1 VTLLEARGISKR
13 FAGIT
18 ALADVSLTVEAG
30 EAVGLIGPNGA
41 GKTTFFNCLLGML
54 NPDLGQVE
62 YDGVDITRYPVYKRA
77 RLGLGRTFQ
86 RIELFGGMTVRDH
99 LIVAGRSQ
107 LGTGRF
113 WKDCLNLAQPSA
125 SELDAT
131 ETTLALLGLTDVA
144 DQPIES
150 LSLGR
155 TRLVELGRALMAEPR
170 LLLLDEPSSG
180 LDQSETRTLV
190 HTLRNVQAERGTAML
205 LVEHD
210 VEMVQDFTTRIFV
223 LDFGTLIASG
233 PTAAVMSDDAVR
245 KAYLGELAGADEIGA
260 ARRPAKVRAN
270 GQGAAPPAAAPG
282 AGSAPTSGAPA
293 APPAPVLELRDV
305 EAGYGPFRALFG
317 VSFAIPEGNVVALL
331 GANGAG
337 KSTIAR
343 LVSGLIPITAG
354 AVLFDGVDIT
364 GMKPWR
370 IAPLGIVQAPEGRS
384 VFSSLTVEENLTLD
398 FRRNLGRRGV
408 ASGLERAY
416 ELFPRLGE
424 RRKQGAGNLSGGEQ
438 RMLSL
443 ARVLVRPPRLL
454 VVDELSLGLAPI
466 AIDDVYATLEVVRQ
480 EGTTLLLIEQYVG
493 HALRFADSVVLLQH
507 GEVVFDGAADE
518 LGDITERLMPTS
530 Q

>member
-1 VTLLEARGISKR
+1 MTLLEARGISKR
-13 FAGIT
+13 FAGIA
-18 ALADVSLTVEAG
+18 ALDDVSLDVESG

-54 NPDLGQVE
+54 RPDRGHVSF
-62 YDGVDITRYPVYKRA
+62 DGADISRYPVYKRA

-99 LIVAGRSQ
+99 LVVAGRSR
-107 LGTGRF
+107 LGTGRL
-113 WKDCLNLAQPSA
+113 WKDCLNLARPTSD
-125 SELDAT
+125 ELAAT
-131 ETTLALLGLTDVA
+131 EATLGLLGLTDVE
-144 DQPIES
+144 DHPIES

-155 TRLVELGRALMAEPR
+155 TRLVELGRALMTEPR

-180 LDQSETRTLV
+180 LDQHETRTLV
-190 HTLRNVQAERGTAML
+190 TTLKDVQRERGTAML

-210 VEMVQDFTTRIFV
+210 VEMVRDFTSRVFV

-233 PTAAVMSDDAVR
+233 ATAAVMSDDAVR
-245 KAYLGELAGADEIGA
+245 TAYLGELAGADGIKDTA
-260 ARRPAKVRAN
+260 PSPRTTALPTRRV
-270 GQGAAPPAAAPG
+270 PAAAPV
-282 AGSAPTSGAPA
+282 
-293 APPAPVLELRDV
+293 APVLELRDV

-317 VSFAIPEGNVVALL
+317 VSFAIPEGDVVALL

-337 KSTIAR
+337 KSTVAR

-354 AVLFDGVDIT
+354 SVRFDGVDIG

-384 VFSSLTVEENLTLD
+384 VFSSLSVEENLTLD

-408 ASGLERAY
+408 AAGLERAY
-416 ELFPRLGE
+416 ALFPRLGE
-424 RRKQGAGNLSGGEQ
+424 RRRQLAGNLSGGEQ

-507 GEVVFDGAADE
+507 GEVKFDGPTSE
-518 LGDITERLMPTS
+518 LGDVAARLMPTS
-530 Q
+530 G